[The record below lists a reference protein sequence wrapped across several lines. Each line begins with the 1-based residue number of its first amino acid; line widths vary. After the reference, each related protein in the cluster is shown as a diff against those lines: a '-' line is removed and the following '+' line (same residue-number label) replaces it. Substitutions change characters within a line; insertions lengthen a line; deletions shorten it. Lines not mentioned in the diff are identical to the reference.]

1 MILNEKIG
9 NRYGRRNTRRP
20 SNFNSFL
27 KMKKNFLVLL
37 LSLVAFFHGTRCQ
50 AAIASYHLVKEI
62 PVGGKAQWDY
72 LRIDPDANRLFLTH
86 ATKVEV
92 IDLEKGVVIGQIDN
106 TPGVH
111 GIAFAPKLG
120 RGFTSNG
127 GENTSSI
134 FDLKTLQTITKVHTG
149 ANPDN
154 ILYEPVQNEV
164 YTFNGKGK
172 SATVFHPE
180 TGKIIATIDLGG
192 KPESVAS
199 DAKAGRIYC
208 NIEDKNEVAV
218 IDIKTHS
225 VVARWPIAPGETASG
240 MAMDEE
246 HHRLFLGCDN
256 KKMVM
261 MDSTNGKVVT
271 TVPIDA
277 GVDANAFDPGTQL
290 AFSSN
295 GDDGT
300 TTIAHESAPDKLS
313 VVQILKTAKG
323 ARTMTL
329 DPRTHLI
336 YLPTQTPSFKVLV
349 YGMEK

>member
-1 MILNEKIG
+1 
-9 NRYGRRNTRRP
+9 
-20 SNFNSFL
+20 
-27 KMKKNFLVLL
+27 MKKTISSIAAASLL
-37 LSLVAFFHGTRCQ
+37 ATVCH
-50 AAIASYHLVKEI
+50 AADYHFIKEI

-72 LRIDPDANRLFLTH
+72 LRIEPGGKRLFLTH

-92 IDLEKGVVIGQIDN
+92 IDLEKGTVVGSIEE

-111 GIAFAPKLG
+111 GMVFSPKLN
-120 RGFTSNG
+120 RCYTSNG
-127 GENTSSI
+127 GENTVSVV
-134 FDLKTLQTITKVHTG
+134 DLTTLKTIMKVHTG

-154 ILYEPVQNEV
+154 ILFEPVQNEV

-172 SATVFHPE
+172 SSTVFDPE
-180 TGKIIATIDLGG
+180 SGKVNTTIDLGG
-192 KPESVAS
+192 KPESVAT
-199 DAKAGRIYC
+199 DGAVGRIYV
-208 NIEDKNEVAV
+208 NIEDKSEVAV

-225 VVARWPIAPGETASG
+225 VVAHWPIAPGETASG
-240 MAMDEE
+240 MAFDLE

-261 MDSTNGKVVT
+261 MDSTNGKVIT

-300 TTIAHESAPDKLS
+300 VTIAKETAPDKLS
-313 VVQILKTAKG
+313 VVQVLKTAKG

-329 DPRTHLI
+329 DPATHYI

-349 YGMEK
+349 YGMDK